1 MLTSNLQSAKKDRP
15 THWHFNLPRSIMKK
29 TLFLLSSL
37 ALAAASAQAAVLCT
51 TTFNRTGNSLGTVTV
66 NTQSEY
72 GLTSSTSIS
81 ASDFNKGGSPAS
93 GQNGD
98 LLGQSSIPAS
108 VVTPNSNVASG
119 GSWSMSFTFTNTAS
133 QDMQI
138 SSIDLTMIGVTGGGK
153 AQNTGNGVAG
163 QEGWIGGTATGNKP
177 VNLTLSIEDGGSQTL
192 VFNAATDGTNSGN
205 WNMTRT
211 GGYDF
216 LNGFILKEGESLT
229 ITIDAS
235 KHEAY
240 DKGCFAGLSG
250 IQINGELVP
259 EPATASLG
267 LLGLAALMMRRR
279 RA

>member
-1 MLTSNLQSAKKDRP
+1 MQSAKKDRP

-192 VFNAATDGTNSGN
+192 VFNAATDGTDSGN

>member
-1 MLTSNLQSAKKDRP
+1 
-15 THWHFNLPRSIMKK
+15 MKK
-29 TLFLLSSL
+29 TLFLFSSL

-51 TTFNRTGNSLGTVTV
+51 TTFNRTGNSLGSVQII
-66 NTQSEY
+66 NNSSY
-72 GLTSSTSIS
+72 GMAGPTSIS
-81 ASDFNKGGSPAS
+81 SFSKGGSPAS

-98 LLGQSSIPAS
+98 LLGQNTIPET
-108 VVTPNSNVASG
+108 VVTPNSNVASADG
-119 GSWSMSFTFTNTAS
+119 GSWSMSFTFTNTAT

-138 SSIDLTMIGVTGGGK
+138 SSIDLTMIGVTGGG
-153 AQNTGNGVAG
+153 AVQNTGNGVAG
-163 QEGWIGGTATGNKP
+163 QDGWIGGTATGNKP
-177 VNLTLSIEDGGSQTL
+177 VNLTLSLDGGGSQIL
-192 VFNAATDGTNSGN
+192 VFNAATDGSNAGN

-216 LNGFILKEGESLT
+216 LNGFVLEAGKSLT

-235 KHEAY
+235 RHDAY
-240 DKGCFAGLSG
+240 KKGCFAGLSG

-267 LLGLAALMMRRR
+267 LLGLAALMVRRR

>member
-1 MLTSNLQSAKKDRP
+1 
-15 THWHFNLPRSIMKK
+15 MKK

-51 TTFNRTGNSLGTVTV
+51 TTFNRTGNSLDTVTV

-81 ASDFNKGGSPAS
+81 NFNKGGSPAG

-98 LLGQSSIPAS
+98 LLGQSSIPVS

-138 SSIDLTMIGVTGGGK
+138 SSIDLTMIGVTGGGV

-163 QEGWIGGTATGNKP
+163 QEGWVGGTATGNKP
-177 VNLTLSIEDGGSQTL
+177 VNLNLSIEGGDSQTL
-192 VFNAATDGTNSGN
+192 AFNAATDGSASGN
-205 WNMTRT
+205 WNMTKT

-216 LNGFILKEGESLT
+216 LNGLILKAGESLT
-229 ITIDAS
+229 ITINAS
-235 KHEAY
+235 QHEAY
-240 DKGCFAGLSG
+240 KNGCFAGLSG

-267 LLGLAALMMRRR
+267 LLGLAALMVRRR

>member
-1 MLTSNLQSAKKDRP
+1 
-15 THWHFNLPRSIMKK
+15 MKK
-29 TLFLLSSL
+29 TLFLLSSF

-51 TTFNRTGNSLGTVTV
+51 TTFNRTGGSLDTVTV

-81 ASDFNKGGSPAS
+81 NFNKGGSPAG
-93 GQNGD
+93 GQGD

-138 SSIDLTMIGVTGGGK
+138 SSIDLTMIGVTGSGA

-177 VNLTLSIEDGGSQTL
+177 VNLTLSIEGSGSQTL
-192 VFNAATDGTNSGN
+192 VFNAATDGSSSGN
-205 WNMTRT
+205 WNMTKT

-216 LNGFILKEGESLT
+216 FNGFILKAGESLT

-267 LLGLAALMMRRR
+267 LLGLASFKRDSHMLFA
-279 RA
+279 

>member
-1 MLTSNLQSAKKDRP
+1 
-15 THWHFNLPRSIMKK
+15 MKK

-37 ALAAASAQAAVLCT
+37 GLFAASAQAAVLCT

-81 ASDFNKGGSPAS
+81 SFNKGGSPAS

-119 GSWSMSFTFTNTAS
+119 GSWNMSFTFTNTAS

-138 SSIDLTMIGVTGGGK
+138 SSIDLTMIGVTASGN

-163 QEGWIGGTATGNKP
+163 QEGWIGGAATGNKP
-177 VNLTLSIEDGGSQTL
+177 VNLTLSIEGSGSQTL
-192 VFNAATDGTNSGN
+192 VFNAATDGSNSGN
-205 WNMTRT
+205 WNMTKT

-216 LNGFILKEGESLT
+216 LNGFILKAGESLT
-229 ITIDAS
+229 IKIDAS

-240 DKGCFAGLSG
+240 DRGCFAGLSG

>member
-1 MLTSNLQSAKKDRP
+1 
-15 THWHFNLPRSIMKK
+15 MKK

-163 QEGWIGGTATGNKP
+163 QEGWIEGTATGNKP

-192 VFNAATDGTNSGN
+192 VFNAATDGTDSGN

>member
-1 MLTSNLQSAKKDRP
+1 
-15 THWHFNLPRSIMKK
+15 MKK

-51 TTFNRTGNSLGTVTV
+51 TTFNRTGNSLGSVTI
-66 NTQSEY
+66 NNESGY
-72 GLTSSTSIS
+72 GLEGPTSIS
-81 ASDFNKGGSPAS
+81 SFSKGGNPAG
-93 GQNGD
+93 GQSGD
-98 LLGQSSIPAS
+98 LLGQSSIPSS

-119 GSWSMSFTFTNTAS
+119 GSWSMSFTFTNTAA

-138 SSIDLTMIGVTGGGK
+138 SSIDLTMIGVTGGGA
-153 AQNTGNGVAG
+153 AQNTGGGVAG
-163 QEGWIGGTATGNKP
+163 QDGWIGGAPTGNKP
-177 VNLTLSIEDGGSQTL
+177 INLTLSIDSVGSQTL
-192 VFNAATDGTNSGN
+192 VFNAATYGSNSGN
-205 WNMTRT
+205 WNMTKT

-216 LNGFILKEGESLT
+216 FNGFILKAGESLT

-235 KHEAY
+235 QREAY
-240 DKGCFAGLSG
+240 KNGCFAGLSG

-267 LLGLAALMMRRR
+267 LLGLAALMVRRR

>member
-98 LLGQSSIPAS
+98 LLGQSSIPDS

-192 VFNAATDGTNSGN
+192 VFNAATDGTSSGN